1 MEQVEYLGKWVSKE
15 YFRAWV
21 YNAAG
26 KKLAN
31 SWDEFTRLIDSG
43 EWFASQDEIVKPE
56 PVKKATGRKPK
67 NDTNS

>member
-21 YNAAG
+21 YNETG
-26 KKLAN
+26 RKLAN

-43 EWFASQDEIVKPE
+43 EWFASQDEIKKPD
-56 PVKKATGRKPK
+56 KKVTGRKPK
-67 NDTNS
+67 HDADS